1 MSTKKTARARR
12 DEREKERQGRRRRG
26 RLTLAVFIVGV
37 LLVVLATALIFGTGG
52 RDADDSRVWSAAHG
66 HWHRR

>member
-12 DEREKERQGRRRRG
+12 DKREKERQGRRRRAQ
-26 RLTLAVFIVGV
+26 LTLAVFIVGA

-52 RDADDSRVWSAAHG
+52 SDPDDSLVWSAAHG
-66 HWHRR
+66 PWHRR

>member
-1 MSTKKTARARR
+1 MSTKKVARAQRNK
-12 DEREKERQGRRRRG
+12 REKERQDHRRRG
-26 RLTLAVFIVGV
+26 SLTLAVFIVGA

-52 RDADDSRVWSAAHG
+52 RDADDSLVWSAAHG